1 MSNPVFGKAL
11 RKDFCFEPGYIP
23 LGHGSFGAIPN
34 VVKQKLRE
42 YQDKSEAHPDR
53 WNRFEMIPV
62 IEKNLVLLSKLMNC
76 DSRDINFVSNSSEA
90 ASVILR
96 SYPFKAGDKVLC
108 YQTAYVNVNKAL
120 EFIRDQYGVQLITI
134 ELNYPMEDQEILEL
148 TKQVIDREHA
158 KSDEPRIKLA
168 VIDAISAAP
177 AVIFP
182 YKEITK
188 LVQENDILAM
198 IDGAHTIGQIEID
211 IRSFDPDFFFSNCHK
226 WLFVPRG
233 SCVLYVAQRNQGYI
247 HPTTLTFAYK
257 HHPDGSDTS
266 TFKSEFIPPTIDT
279 SNYMCVEEALKY
291 RESLGGEEAIR
302 EYTHKIAVQGGA
314 LVAKMLGTQVLENSA
329 KTLTASM
336 VSIEL
341 PPFNTTLKDSEIG
354 PFIMKKLIYEYN
366 TMAPTYKNNGKWY
379 TRLCG
384 QVYVDLDDFE
394 HAGKALLAILGELNK
409 Q

>member
-1 MSNPVFGKAL
+1 
-11 RKDFCFEPGYIP
+11 
-23 LGHGSFGAIPN
+23 
-34 VVKQKLRE
+34 
-42 YQDKSEAHPDR
+42 
-53 WNRFEMIPV
+53 
-62 IEKNLVLLSKLMNC
+62 
-76 DSRDINFVSNSSEA
+76 
-90 ASVILR
+90 
-96 SYPFKAGDKVLC
+96 
-108 YQTAYVNVNKAL
+108 
-120 EFIRDQYGVQLITI
+120 
-134 ELNYPMEDQEILEL
+134 MEDQEILEL

-198 IDGAHTIGQIEID
+198 IDGAHTIGQIEVD

-314 LVAKMLGTQVLENSA
+314 L
-329 KTLTASM
+329 
-336 VSIEL
+336 
-341 PPFNTTLKDSEIG
+341 
-354 PFIMKKLIYEYN
+354 Y
-366 TMAPTYKNNGKWY
+366 
-379 TRLCG
+379 G
-384 QVYVDLDDFE
+384 QY
-394 HAGKALLAILGELNK
+394 
-409 Q
+409 